1 MILKPELSVAFG
13 FLGLLV
19 GSCGEKLV
27 RMTISPQKTTVSA
40 TSAEL
45 MADLKVD
52 GQDITVLVDTGSPY
66 TFFVEKQW
74 YERTH
79 PGGCAELKFKCY
91 DCDPS
96 SCHEGPT
103 KTHEF
108 FGGSQVTVFQHSGTV
123 DFGTASAD
131 GIDFGLVVGCN
142 ESPFAALG
150 LSPPSAKSKP
160 YVPLIYQLLAKPKSQ
175 RLIEKSV
182 FSVYLNAGKDP
193 SGELILGGEDK
204 SKYTGPLRYVKVV
217 NKEEQSIMV
226 TDLGIG
232 DASKNRIKVSQ
243 AGYLD
248 TGTNVIEM
256 PDKLKTPVL
265 QLLRTAGK
273 KPVTITEN
281 AGFYELSCG
290 DSENLPSITFFLKED
305 SLLPNKVPL
314 EIPPASY
321 VNADVDSSCTLAIEF
336 AGTWLLGL
344 PTLIGN
350 YHLYDWD
357 KSRIGVAKVR

>member
-1 MILKPELSVAFG
+1 MILNPKPSVVFG
-13 FLGLLV
+13 FLALLI

-27 RMTISPQKTTVSA
+27 RMKISPQKTKASA
-40 TSAEL
+40 TL
-45 MADLKVD
+45 TQVMADLKVD

-79 PGGCAELKFKCY
+79 PGGCAELKYKCY
-91 DCDPS
+91 DCPSS
-96 SCHEGPT
+96 SCHKGPT
-103 KTHEF
+103 KTYEF
-108 FGGSQVTVFQHSGTV
+108 FDGSEVTVLQHSGTI
-123 DFGTASAD
+123 DFGTASAG

-142 ESPFAALG
+142 ESPWGALG
-150 LSPPSAKSKP
+150 LSPSSAKSKP
-160 YVPLIYQLLAKPKSQ
+160 NVPLIYQLLAKPKSQ

-182 FSVYLNAGKDP
+182 FSVYLKAGKDP

-204 SKYTGPLRYVKVV
+204 GKYTGLLKYVKVV

-248 TGTNVIEM
+248 TGTNIIEM
-256 PDKLKTPVL
+256 PDKLKMPVL

-273 KPVTITEN
+273 RSVTITED
-281 AGFYELSCG
+281 GGLYGLHCG
-290 DSENLPSITFFLKED
+290 DIENLPSITFFMKED
-305 SLLPNKVPL
+305 SLLPKKVPL

-321 VNADVDSSCTLAIEF
+321 VIKVSGSSCILAIKF
-336 AGTWLLGL
+336 AEMLLLGL

-350 YHLYDWD
+350 YYLYDWD
-357 KSRIGVAKVR
+357 KSRIGVAKVK

>member
-13 FLGLLV
+13 FLSLLV

-27 RMTISPQKTTVSA
+27 RMTISPQKTTA
-40 TSAEL
+40 
-45 MADLKVD
+45 K
-52 GQDITVLVDTGSPY
+52 
-66 TFFVEKQW
+66 KQW

-108 FGGSQVTVFQHSGTV
+108 FGGSQ
-123 DFGTASAD
+123 
-131 GIDFGLVVGCN
+131 
-142 ESPFAALG
+142 
-150 LSPPSAKSKP
+150 
-160 YVPLIYQLLAKPKSQ
+160 LLAKPKSQ
-175 RLIEKSV
+175 RLIEESV
-182 FSVYLNAGKDP
+182 FSVYLKTGKDP
-193 SGELILGGEDK
+193 SGELILGGGDK
-204 SKYTGPLRYVKVV
+204 SKYAGPLKYVKVV
-217 NKEEQSIMV
+217 NKEEQSIM
-226 TDLGIG
+226 
-232 DASKNRIKVSQ
+232 
-243 AGYLD
+243 
-248 TGTNVIEM
+248 M
-256 PDKLKTPVL
+256 PDKFKTPVL

-273 KPVTITEN
+273 KPVTITES

-290 DSENLPSITFFLKED
+290 DIENLPSITFCLKED
-305 SLLPNKVPL
+305 SLLPKKVSL

-321 VNADVDSSCTLAIEF
+321 VTADVDSSSTLAIEF
-336 AGTWLLGL
+336 AGSWLLGL